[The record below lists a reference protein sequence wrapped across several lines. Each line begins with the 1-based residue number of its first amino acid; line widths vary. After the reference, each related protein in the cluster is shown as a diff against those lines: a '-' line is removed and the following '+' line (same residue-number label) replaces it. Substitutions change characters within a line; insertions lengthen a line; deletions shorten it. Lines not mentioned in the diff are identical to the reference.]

1 MIRLPRLFSRP
12 VTTPGST
19 RPGSMLASRL
29 HVRRARGVD
38 VSAGSLGKTAEL
50 ALGRASNS
58 PASCR
63 IPAHLTSTPE
73 ARDCRT
79 CEDRDARMTIPPLMA
94 VQGRRDTAERVT
106 RREAPDG
113 RGRTAV
119 TAASGGV
126 RSGRTRYSRPGVPGG
141 SHRRKLGPIRRP
153 IEQVAW
159 RQDPL
164 QPARR
169 PR

>member
-1 MIRLPRLFSRP
+1 MTSPMA
-12 VTTPGST
+12 TPGST
-19 RPGSMLASRL
+19 CLGPMPMLASRL
-29 HVRRARGVD
+29 HVRRARDVD

-94 VQGRRDTAERVT
+94 VRGRRDSAERVT
-106 RREAPDG
+106 RRGGPDG
-113 RGRTAV
+113 WAEPQLRQRPAGAAAAGPV
-119 TAASGGV
+119 TARHAA
-126 RSGRTRYSRPGVPGG
+126 P
-141 SHRRKLGPIRRP
+141 
-153 IEQVAW
+153 
-159 RQDPL
+159 
-164 QPARR
+164 
-169 PR
+169 